1 MGRHGCA
8 AGGGRCT
15 LALGVECGVCQALA
29 QGRGV
34 PLLLCAPHIHSPAPA
49 PWPAARSNFTN
60 HNKLKREAMKV
71 IASCM
76 PADEIAGLAEIFKNI
91 DADGSGEGR
100 RWLAEVGAEGGSQ
113 AAHGVR

>member
-1 MGRHGCA
+1 MGRHGQAWVCGWWRPVHVGA
-8 AGGGRCT
+8 RGGVWRVSGGPDGC
-15 LALGVECGVCQALA
+15 LA

-34 PLLLCAPHIHSPAPA
+34 PLLLCAPHIHSPTPA

-71 IASCM
+71 IASC
-76 PADEIAGLAEIFKNI
+76 I